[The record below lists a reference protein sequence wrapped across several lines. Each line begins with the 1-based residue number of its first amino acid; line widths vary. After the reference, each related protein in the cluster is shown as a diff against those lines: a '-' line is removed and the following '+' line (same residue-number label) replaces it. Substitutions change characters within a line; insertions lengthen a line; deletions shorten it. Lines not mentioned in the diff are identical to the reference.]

1 MLTHTF
7 GNQAMRL
14 LAILDVLGRVLSDF
28 RSALIF
34 SGMGYLY
41 SSYYARSASR
51 AALKRALQFSQAYEA
66 GSAARE
72 SATGAQCPPE
82 IRVHR
87 EFDTALRYESPLGAT
102 RTTIE
107 LLTAFVTVDSRP
119 GQLGMGMGMGMAAA
133 GAPEGQVGSS
143 GAVMHTCGVSL
154 SDFLAIACG
163 AACQRQFKG
172 TLNVVCCASPRNVVG
187 VA

>member
-51 AALKRALQFSQAYEA
+51 AALKRALQFSQACKA

-72 SATGAQCPPE
+72 SATGARCPPE

-107 LLTAFVTVDSRP
+107 LLTAFVPVDSRP
-119 GQLGMGMGMGMAAA
+119 GQLGIGMAAA
-133 GAPEGQVGSS
+133 GAPEGQVGRS